1 MKMKIQMQM
10 QTKMK
15 YLTHSPWLPS
25 PRKRARC
32 CHSSGSSAC
41 IDLMSNKNTQMLR
54 KINFFI
60 HKILSLAMKT
70 NDHFYYHCHN
80 WHWFYLAN
88 SRQEV
93 EYMNIGLLWLFFY
106 GYLFLLIIAY
116 VCKLYICCNTKTNT
130 NNNDSIFLNIDKNIW
145 CCEFDLQMLV
155 VYFFHF
161 QIFFVYTV
169 NVHLVL
175 FL

>member
-1 MKMKIQMQM
+1 MGAFAIFHSPRTTYLMKYLTINLVVIRYCTLIDLRLPYLLLYDTYQTNNTHHGCLLKKQQQLQKQIQMQM

-15 YLTHSPWLPS
+15 YLPHSPWLPS

-80 WHWFYLAN
+80 WHWLYLAN
-88 SRQEV
+88 SR
-93 EYMNIGLLWLFFY
+93 
-106 GYLFLLIIAY
+106 
-116 VCKLYICCNTKTNT
+116 
-130 NNNDSIFLNIDKNIW
+130 
-145 CCEFDLQMLV
+145 
-155 VYFFHF
+155 
-161 QIFFVYTV
+161 
-169 NVHLVL
+169 
-175 FL
+175 